1 MSEAEI
7 YARMLQAFLALE
19 DEGRPCTAEDL
30 KKAMDAYAEDYNDRT
45 DEDLVEAAEKV
56 VL

>member
-7 YARMLQAFLALE
+7 YARMLQAFDTLE
-19 DEGRPCTAEDL
+19 NEGRHCAADDL
-30 KKAMDAYAEDYNDRT
+30 KKAMDAYAEDYKDRT
-45 DEDLVEAAEKV
+45 DEDLVEAAKAV